1 MLPTNKLSNVVTENE
16 RLHNDLAKSYGEIEK
31 LRLIFLDPF
40 ARRKLKPPCS
50 SNIESLLPSKVV
62 VDKQIADELDSI
74 VRPDRATLI
83 NKNMNATMLVPTKLG
98 AVFNSPENV

>member
-1 MLPTNKLSNVVTENE
+1 MLPTKKLSNVVTENE

-40 ARRKLKPPCS
+40 ARRKLKPLCS
-50 SNIESLLPSKVV
+50 SNIESLSPSKVV
-62 VDKQIADELDSI
+62 VNKQITDESDSI

-83 NKNMNATMLVPTKLG
+83 NKNMNVTMLVPTKLG